1 MNNAIITTDDFV
13 TKQLSMKRRVLIVDD
28 EEINRLML
36 KNTLDDDYTV
46 LLAQDGR
53 EAFETVKNVKGRLSL
68 ILLDLHMPVMDGY
81 EFYELLQ
88 KDADFAKIPVIVLTS
103 EKEAEVKSLKM
114 GVADFIP
121 KPYDVPEV
129 IHARIDR
136 IIQLYEDKN
145 IITSTQFDTLTGLF
159 NREYFLEYSTI
170 FDQYYPDYP
179 KDVVAINFNRFHVI
193 NAVHGREFG
202 DRILAAIGK
211 AIKEY
216 VDSSKGLACRYNADL
231 FYLYLKSADHEET
244 LYRMINDT
252 LNSILGVSD
261 THVRIGIL
269 KNADFESD
277 VRKRFDLALLAC
289 NSISRNYNLH
299 IAYYDDKIR
308 EKEQFEEILIRD
320 LDSALEEEQ
329 FRVYYQPK
337 YSIQA
342 DKPILSSAEAL
353 IRWVHPKLGMISPGA
368 FIPLFEKN
376 GLIGKVDRFVWRK
389 AAEQIA
395 AWKQKYGIKIPV
407 SVNVSRIDI
416 MNEGLTDEL
425 KEIVAKAGISP
436 KDYFLEVTESA
447 YTDNQ
452 SDIFSI
458 VEGLRKEGFTIEM
471 DDFGTGYSSLNM
483 LTSLPFDV
491 LKLDMVFVRNI
502 HTDARAKKLVEF
514 ILDIAKYLN
523 VSIIAEGVECKEQY
537 EILKEMGCDV
547 IQGYYFSKPVDSN
560 DFERFIEEGL
570 NSEVK
575 Q

>member
-1 MNNAIITTDDFV
+1 MNNAIISTDDFV

-28 EEINRLML
+28 EEINRLVL

-53 EAFETVKNVKGRLSL
+53 EAFETVKTEKGRLSL

-159 NREYFLEYSTI
+159 NREYFLEYSMI

-252 LNSILGVSD
+252 LNSILGISD

-269 KNADFESD
+269 KNADSESD

-320 LDSALEEEQ
+320 LDSALGEEQ
-329 FRVYYQPK
+329 FKVYYQPK

-395 AWKQKYGIKIPV
+395 AWKLKYGIKIPV

-523 VSIIAEGVECKEQY
+523 VRIIAEGVECKEQY

>member
-269 KNADFESD
+269 KNADSESD

-329 FRVYYQPK
+329 FKVYYQPK

-425 KEIVAKAGISP
+425 KAIVAKAGISP

>member
-329 FRVYYQPK
+329 FKVYYQPK

-523 VSIIAEGVECKEQY
+523 VRIIAEGVECKEQY